1 MTTPLPV
8 TLVATPSLP
17 IIWQTHGWCQTC
29 AFLAM
34 TRSPKIWTIS
44 LDLQP
49 LLWYNTHMEN
59 SKRKQRTP
67 EEIIAETEAR
77 LERLRVRQAK
87 AEAKSNPAVASLM
100 DAKAALAKEVREAKK
115 LLGDGPQSANARIEK
130 HEAWIEKINDQ
141 VIEAESDLFS
151 AEARL
156 VEIDTKIAEAIS
168 GLVSSKEISAEA

>member
-1 MTTPLPV
+1 V
-8 TLVATPSLP
+8 TLAVKSSLP
-17 IIWQTHGWCQTC
+17 ITWQITGWPLIC

-34 TRSPKIWTIS
+34 TRSEKIWMKL
-44 LDLQP
+44 LDP
-49 LLWYNTHMEN
+49 NPFLWYNTDMEN
-59 SKRKQRTP
+59 NKRKQRTP

-87 AEAKSNPAVASLM
+87 AEAKSNPAVATLM
-100 DAKAALAKEVREAKK
+100 DAKATLAKEVREAKK

-130 HEAWIEKINDQ
+130 HEAWISKITDQ